1 MSPVCDLEI
10 CKFCDIHLTR
20 KANSLTQGL
29 WCIGGAVGAVISG
42 PMAAKLGR
50 KPTLLINNFFVLT
63 GAVLQVCNIRY
74 VIVLYDC
81 IYESKDQVRSY
92 HHYSHVDDIVML
104 VT

>member
-74 VIVLYDC
+74 VIYRILALDDC
-81 IYESKDQVRSY
+81 IFESKDHVRSY
-92 HHYSHVDDIVML
+92 KRRQPCR
-104 VT
+104 